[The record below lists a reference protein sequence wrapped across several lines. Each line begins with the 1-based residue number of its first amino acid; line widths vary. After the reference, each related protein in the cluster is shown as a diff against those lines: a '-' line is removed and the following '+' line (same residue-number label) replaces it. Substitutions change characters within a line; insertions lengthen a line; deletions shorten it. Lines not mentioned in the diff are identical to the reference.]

1 MLTQSRK
8 AELSLL
14 VLTFIWG
21 ITFPLVKTALSFSS
35 PLVFLLLRFSLAAL
49 TFWIFFSAKI
59 SFKQRGILKAGAV
72 IGVFLFLGY
81 GFQTLG
87 LTYTA
92 ASKSA
97 FITGLFVVMIP
108 PLSFAMLK
116 EKVRTF
122 SIVGVILAV
131 SGLFLLTRPRGSE
144 FNTGDLLTL
153 FCAVSFSLQVIFV
166 QIYTKRYDFV
176 SLTFI
181 QIAVTTLLSIPFML
195 AFETK
200 KLVYHPYLLL
210 AIVVCAVFATALG
223 LYLQNRMQ
231 KETTAVKAA
240 LIYAMEPVFAA
251 IFSYLFLSEV
261 LGWLGILGGGLILT
275 GMLCSEL
282 GRR

>member
-1 MLTQSRK
+1 
-8 AELSLL
+8 
-14 VLTFIWG
+14 
-21 ITFPLVKTALSFSS
+21 LVKTALDFSS

-49 TFWIFFSAKI
+49 TFWIFFSKKI
-59 SFKQRGILKAGAV
+59 SFGQKGILKAGAV

-87 LTYTA
+87 LKYTA

-108 PLSFAMLK
+108 PLSFVMLK

-122 SIVGVILAV
+122 SIAGVILAV
-131 SGLFLLTRPRGSE
+131 SGLLLLTRPKGSE
-144 FNTGDLLTL
+144 FNTGDLLTF
-153 FCAVSFSLQVIFV
+153 FCAISFSLQVIFV
-166 QIYTKRYDFV
+166 QIYTKLYDFV

-195 AFETK
+195 AFETM

-210 AIVVCAVFATALG
+210 AIVVCAIFATALG

-231 KETTAVKAA
+231 KDTTAVKAA

-251 IFSYLFLSEV
+251 VFSYLFLSEV
-261 LGWLGILGGGLILT
+261 LGWMGILGAGLILS